1 MIPGLRTTAFLEVSQ
16 VGNDSGGRQ
25 VGINKSLQ
33 ALLDVNK
40 SLKSQLG
47 SEGRGASDLLGFPAG
62 WD

>member
-1 MIPGLRTTAFLEVSQ
+1 MIPGLRTNVFLEVSQ
-16 VGNDSGGRQ
+16 IGNDSGGRQ
-25 VGINKSLQ
+25 MGINKPLQ

-47 SEGRGASDLLGFPAG
+47 SEGREAADLLGFPAG